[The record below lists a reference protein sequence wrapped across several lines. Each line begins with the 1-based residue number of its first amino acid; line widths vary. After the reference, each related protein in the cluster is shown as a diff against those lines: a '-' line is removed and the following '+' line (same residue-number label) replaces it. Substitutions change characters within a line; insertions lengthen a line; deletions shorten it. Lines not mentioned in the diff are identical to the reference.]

1 MRMRR
6 SNNNG
11 GGKFRRG
18 PRKPNRM
25 EGLPADEP
33 DLPVS
38 GAPNQPGMTP
48 APEPREGTKFEERF

>member
-33 DLPVS
+33 DIASLSRAGS
-38 GAPNQPGMTP
+38 GRCRAPCRKP
-48 APEPREGTKFEERF
+48 ARD